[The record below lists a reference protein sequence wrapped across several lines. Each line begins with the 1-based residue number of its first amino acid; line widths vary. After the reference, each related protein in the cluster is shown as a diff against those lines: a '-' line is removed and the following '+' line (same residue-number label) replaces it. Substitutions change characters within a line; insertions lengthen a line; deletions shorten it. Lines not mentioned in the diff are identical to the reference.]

1 MIVQYTIVS
10 AKTIHDLEVQVNDL
24 IKKTWQPQG
33 GPFIRNEY
41 GNVFQAMV
49 LIKKRVESC

>member
-10 AKTIHDLEVQVNDL
+10 AETMHDLEAQVNDL
-24 IKKTWQPQG
+24 IKRTWQPQG
-33 GPFIRNEY
+33 GPFIRSEY

-49 LIKKRVESC
+49 LIKKE